1 MSRGVMREDFSKDD
15 LEYRTEGAVGTSGKI
30 RMAEALDGQLE
41 LCFDT
46 ADDGQMEMRFETT
59 DEQKVDVKP
68 KAELDVAVLEVEAEL
83 DAAILEAEAK
93 LDVAALEAEAELDA
107 AALEEEA
114 ELDAAILEAEAKLNA
129 ADLKPEAGTGD
140 EVKVKRKPGRP
151 RKVKDSG
158 TEGSGGE
165 TKEKRKRGRPR
176 KQKEPEPEKINI
188 KPEYAGPMG
197 FINMIRDH
205 AKRQRLELRLEKYPP
220 ELLLDD
226 DDVMIWKIPPETF
239 ACPTEF
245 TSELTELACIRLY
258 DDPFVPMSV
267 KFNLDVEVKK
277 SRKKPAII
285 EPLKED

>member
-15 LEYRTEGAVGTSGKI
+15 LECGKEDTVGTPGKI

-46 ADDGQMEMRFETT
+46 ADDGQMEMRFETS
-59 DEQKVDVKP
+59 DEQNIDMKSE
-68 KAELDVAVLEVEAEL
+68 AELDAAVLEIEAEL

-93 LDVAALEAEAELDA
+93 IDA
-107 AALEEEA
+107 AV
-114 ELDAAILEAEAKLNA
+114 
-129 ADLKPEAGTGD
+129 LKPEAGTGD

-151 RKVKDSG
+151 RKVKNPGAED
-158 TEGSGGE
+158 SGGE

>member
-1 MSRGVMREDFSKDD
+1 MSRGAMREDFSKDD
-15 LEYRTEGAVGTSGKI
+15 LEYEPEDAVGTSGKI

-46 ADDGQMEMRFETT
+46 ADDGQMEMRFETA

-68 KAELDVAVLEVEAEL
+68 EAELDVAALEVEAEL
-83 DAAILEAEAK
+83 DAA
-93 LDVAALEAEAELDA
+93 ALEA
-107 AALEEEA
+107 EA

-129 ADLKPEAGTGD
+129 AVLKPEAGTGD

-158 TEGSGGE
+158 AEGSGGE
-165 TKEKRKRGRPR
+165 VKEKRKRGRPR

-245 TSELTELACIRLY
+245 TSELTELACIRIY